1 MYCKKCGSLLNDG
14 AAFCPNCGQT
24 VAAKPAAP
32 AAGVNVPPPQQPMY
46 GAYPGQVQQ
55 PGYGYYGNQSYGR
68 TYSSGGSLKGLFVL
82 AMAVLLVI
90 LAIGLMKFGVIK
102 YGKDWF
108 YATSTIGNGDTLLGG
123 LSSTDGD
130 VAEMIGDLVEDG
142 ELGGVCVIISFV
154 MMCISILAA
163 VIGALCSLAKSY
175 AASVLMIGIGML
187 AAALGYIANIVE
199 AIYILDKRNND
210 FYEYFICITP
220 IFMLVVCLAFAV
232 VSFVAS
238 GRVRDNN

>member
-24 VAAKPAAP
+24 TAAKPAAP
-32 AAGVNVPPPQQPMY
+32 AAGVNAPPPQQPMY
-46 GAYPGQVQQ
+46 GSYSQQ
-55 PGYGYYGNQSYGR
+55 PGYGYYGNQPYGN
-68 TYSSGGSLKGLFVL
+68 TYSSGTSLKGLFAL

-90 LAIGLMKFGVIK
+90 LAVGLLEFGVVK
-102 YGKDWF
+102 YGREWF
-108 YATSTIGNGDTLLGG
+108 YATSISGNGDVLLAG
-123 LSSTDGD
+123 LYSTDGD

-163 VIGALCSLAKSY
+163 VIGALCSLVKNH
-175 AASVLMIGIGML
+175 AAATLLIGIGML
-187 AAALGYIANIVE
+187 TTVLGYIANIIE
-199 AIYILDKRNND
+199 GIYIVGESNSD
-210 FYEYFICITP
+210 YHFICISP
-220 IFMLVVCLAFAV
+220 IILLVVCLALAV

-238 GRVRDNN
+238 GRIRNSD

>member
-24 VAAKPAAP
+24 AAAKPAAP
-32 AAGVNVPPPQQPMY
+32 AAVVNATPPQQPMY
-46 GAYPGQVQQ
+46 GSYSQQ
-55 PGYGYYGNQSYGR
+55 PGYGYYGNQPYGN
-68 TYSSGGSLKGLFVL
+68 TYSSGTSLKGLFAL

-90 LAIGLMKFGVIK
+90 LAVGLLEFPVSKF
-102 YGKDWF
+102 GKDWF
-108 YATSTIGNGDTLLGG
+108 YSMGTGNGNVLISG

-130 VAEMIGDLVEDG
+130 VAEMVGNLIEDG

-163 VIGALCSLAKSY
+163 VIGALCSLVKNH
-175 AASVLMIGIGML
+175 AAATLLIGIGML
-187 AAALGYIANIVE
+187 TTVLGYIANIIE
-199 AIYILDKRNND
+199 GIYIVGESNSD
-210 FYEYFICITP
+210 YHFICISP
-220 IFMLVVCLAFAV
+220 IILLVVCLALAV

-238 GRVRDNN
+238 GRIRNSD